1 MDRIHRIG
9 QTKPVTIYR
18 LLMKDTIEEKIVGLQ
33 QFKIDMMNSI
43 ITRDNSNIDIML
55 PNSILDIFIKEN
67 KTINNTN
74 DKKTVIKKCIFIIIN
89 LVYEYL
95 DNKEAKIDEY
105 NDLELSNFLSDCIT
119 DEIEELITK

>member
-74 DKKTVIKKCIFIIIN
+74 DKKTVIKQCIF
-89 LVYEYL
+89 YY
-95 DNKEAKIDEY
+95 
-105 NDLELSNFLSDCIT
+105 
-119 DEIEELITK
+119 

>member
-33 QFKIDMMNSI
+33 QFKVDMMNSI

-74 DKKTVIKKCIFIIIN
+74 DKKTVIKQCIF
-89 LVYEYL
+89 YY
-95 DNKEAKIDEY
+95 
-105 NDLELSNFLSDCIT
+105 
-119 DEIEELITK
+119 

>member
-1 MDRIHRIG
+1 MQAMDRIHRIG

-55 PNSILDIFIKEN
+55 PNSILDIFIKERS
-67 KTINNTN
+67 KS
-74 DKKTVIKKCIFIIIN
+74 V
-89 LVYEYL
+89 V
-95 DNKEAKIDEY
+95 
-105 NDLELSNFLSDCIT
+105 
-119 DEIEELITK
+119 

>member
-74 DKKTVIKKCIFIIIN
+74 DKKTVIKKCIFFIIN
-89 LVYEYL
+89 
-95 DNKEAKIDEY
+95 
-105 NDLELSNFLSDCIT
+105 
-119 DEIEELITK
+119 